1 MSSMVRVNVKV
12 MRFYIKKNNFPINW
26 RLDKASITREIVKS
40 RNARNRSRIILLQ
53 TWQLINQQGM

>member
-26 RLDKASITREIVKS
+26 MLDKASITREIVKS